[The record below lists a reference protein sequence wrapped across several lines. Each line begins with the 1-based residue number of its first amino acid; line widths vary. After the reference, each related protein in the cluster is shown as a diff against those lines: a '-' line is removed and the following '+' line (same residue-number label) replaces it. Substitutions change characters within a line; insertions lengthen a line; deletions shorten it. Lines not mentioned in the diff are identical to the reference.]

1 MITRKKDLR
10 GGYPLWANGAGA
22 SVRVRRVLKSESCD
36 IAVVGG
42 GVSGALTALAL
53 VDAGFDVIVVDRR
66 MPGSGSTAA
75 STAMIQ
81 FELDTPLTELIKKIG
96 RAKAVRA
103 YQRSLQSVK
112 HLKALIDAHDI
123 EADWVDRDALY
134 LAGDE
139 MGWRGL
145 QHEAKLRQAAG
156 LPSQFLDADAVR
168 ARFGIERT
176 GAILSKGAA
185 EVNPAR
191 LTAGAL
197 KAAQAEGGARMYG
210 ECEVTKIEQG
220 ANGIELSIGTRA
232 TITAQKVI
240 LATGYET
247 VAGLPTSLFD
257 ITSSWAIATEPIE
270 DKDFWPTK
278 CLIWEAADPY
288 LYMRATAD
296 NRILAGGEDSG
307 LNDPDRRDAAI
318 AAKSAKLLKAIETLL
333 PGRSFKIAYAWAGAF
348 ATSPTGLPIIQ
359 ELEEMPGCLAILGC
373 GGNGITFSMI
383 ASEIAAKW
391 AKGKTDKDAD
401 LFERAGK
408 PAKAGRSKLAA
419 RAT

>member
-10 GGYPLWANGAGA
+10 GGYPLWTKATGS
-22 SVRVRRVLKSESCD
+22 SVRVRRALQSERCD
-36 IAVVGG
+36 VAVVGG

-53 VDAGFDVIVVDRR
+53 VDAGLDVIIVDRR
-66 MPGSGSTAA
+66 LPGSGSTAA

-81 FELDTPLTELIKKIG
+81 FELDTPLTDLIEKIG

-103 YQRSLQSVK
+103 YQRSLLSVK
-112 HLKALIDAHDI
+112 HLKALIAKHDI
-123 EADWVDRDALY
+123 AAEWVDRDALY
-134 LAGDE
+134 LAGNQL
-139 MGWRGL
+139 GWRGL
-145 QHEAKLRQAAG
+145 QEETKQRIAAG
-156 LPSQFLDADAVR
+156 LPSKFLDSQALR
-168 ARFGIERT
+168 AQFGIDRT
-176 GAILSKGAA
+176 GAILSSGAA

-197 KAAQAEGGARMYG
+197 RAAQAEGAARIYG
-210 ECEVTKIEQG
+210 DCEVTKIAQG
-220 ANGIELSIGTRA
+220 KKGIELSLGSHA
-232 TITAQKVI
+232 KITAQKVV

-247 VAGLPTSLFD
+247 VDGLPANLFD
-257 ITSSWAIATEPIE
+257 ITSSWAIATEPIADE
-270 DKDFWPTK
+270 EFWPTR
-278 CLIWEAADPY
+278 CLIWEASDPY

-307 LNDPDRRDAAI
+307 LTDPDRRDAAI
-318 AAKSAKLLKAIETLL
+318 AAKSAKLLKAVETLL
-333 PGRSFKIAYAWAGAF
+333 PGRSFKVAYAWAGAF

-359 ELEEMPGCLAILGC
+359 ELDEMPGCLAILGC

-391 AKGKTDKDAD
+391 AKGKADKDAD

-408 PAKAGRSKLAA
+408 PARSAQK
-419 RAT
+419 RRR

>member
-10 GGYPLWANGAGA
+10 GGYPLWAKATGS
-22 SVRVRRVLKSESCD
+22 SVRVRRVLKSETCD

-53 VDAGFDVIVVDRR
+53 VDAGFDVVVVDRR

-81 FELDTPLTELIKKIG
+81 FELDTPLTELIEKIG

-103 YQRSLQSVK
+103 YKRSLQSVK
-112 HLKALIDAHDI
+112 HLKALIAKHDI
-123 EADWVDRDALY
+123 QAEWADRDALY

-139 MGWRGL
+139 LGWRGL
-145 QHEAKLRQAAG
+145 QHEAEVRKAAG
-156 LPSQFLDADAVR
+156 LPSQFLDADALD
-168 ARFGIERT
+168 ARFGIART

-185 EVNPAR
+185 EVNPAQ

-197 KAAQAEGGARMYG
+197 KAAQAEGGARIYG
-210 ECEVTKIEQG
+210 ECEVTHIEAG
-220 ANGIELSIGTRA
+220 ANGITLSVGA
-232 TITAQKVI
+232 HEKITAQKVV

-247 VAGLPTSLFD
+247 VPGLPRNLFD
-257 ITSSWAIATEPIE
+257 ITSSWAIATEPIA
-270 DKDFWPTK
+270 DDDFWPRR

-296 NRILAGGEDSG
+296 NRILAGGEDSA
-307 LNDPDRRDAAI
+307 LNDPERRDAAI
-318 AAKSAKLLKAIETLL
+318 AAKSAKLLKSIETLL
-333 PGRSFKIAYAWAGAF
+333 PGRSLKIAYAWAGAF
-348 ATSPTGLPIIQ
+348 ATSPTGLPVIQ
-359 ELEEMPGCLAILGC
+359 ELDDMPGCLAILGC

-383 ASEIAAKW
+383 ASEIATKW
-391 AKGKTDKDAD
+391 AMGKDDKDAD
-401 LFERAGK
+401 LFKRAGK
-408 PAKAGRSKLAA
+408 PAKKR
-419 RAT
+419 T

>member
-10 GGYPLWANGAGA
+10 GGYPLWAKAAGA
-22 SVRVRRVLKSESCD
+22 SVRVRRVLKSETCD
-36 IAVVGG
+36 VAVVGG

-53 VDAGFDVIVVDRR
+53 ADAGLDVVVVDRR

-81 FELDTPLTELIKKIG
+81 FELDTPLSELIEKIG
-96 RAKAVRA
+96 KAKAVRA
-103 YQRSLQSVK
+103 YRRSLQAVRR
-112 HLKALIDAHDI
+112 LKSLIHTHNIDA
-123 EADWVDRDALY
+123 DWTDREALY

-139 MGWRGL
+139 MGRRAL
-145 QHEAKLRQAAG
+145 QREANLRKSAG
-156 LPSQFLDADAVR
+156 LPSVYLDNVALRETFA
-168 ARFGIERT
+168 IERT

-185 EVNPAR
+185 ELNPAQ

-197 KAAQAEGGARMYG
+197 RVAQAKGARIYG
-210 ECEVTKIEQG
+210 ECEVTKIEQV
-220 ANGIELSIGTRA
+220 NGGLELAVGERGTIA
-232 TITAQKVI
+232 AKKAV

-247 VAGLPTSLFD
+247 VTGLPAHLFD

-270 DKDFWPTK
+270 ADQFWPTK
-278 CLIWEAADPY
+278 CLIWEASDPY
-288 LYMRATAD
+288 LYLRATAD

-307 LNDPDRRDAAI
+307 LTDPERRDGAI
-318 AAKSAKLLKAIETLL
+318 ATKSVKLLKAIETLL
-333 PGRSFKIAYAWAGAF
+333 PGRSLKTAYAWAGAF
-348 ATSPTGLPIIQ
+348 ATSPTGLPIIC
-359 ELEEMPGCLAILGC
+359 ELDEMPGCLAILGC

-383 ASEIAAKW
+383 ASEIASKW

-408 PAKAGRSKLAA
+408 PSRNRRQLAG
-419 RAT
+419 

>member
-1 MITRKKDLR
+1 MITRHKDLR
-10 GGYPLWANGAGA
+10 GGYPLWAQATGA
-22 SVRVRRVLKSESCD
+22 SVRVRRVLRSETCD
-36 IAVVGG
+36 VAVVGG

-53 VDAGFDVIVVDRR
+53 VDAGLDVVVVDRR

-81 FELDTPLTELIKKIG
+81 FELDTPLTELIEKIG
-96 RAKAVRA
+96 RQRAVRA
-103 YQRSLQSVK
+103 YRRSLQAVK
-112 HLKALIDAHDI
+112 HLHALIDKHDI
-123 EADWVDRDALY
+123 DAQWVDRDALY
-134 LAGDE
+134 LAGNE

-145 QHEAKLRQAAG
+145 AREAAVRKRAG
-156 LPSQFLDADAVR
+156 LPSAFLTGAELRD
-168 ARFGIERT
+168 RFDIDRT

-185 EVNPAR
+185 ELNPAQ

-197 KAAQAEGGARMYG
+197 RAAQAEGGARIYAG
-210 ECEVTKIEQG
+210 CEVTNIVASDDGILLTAG
-220 ANGIELSIGTRA
+220 AHA
-232 TITAQKVI
+232 TIKARKVV

-247 VAGLPTSLFD
+247 VAGLPSRLFD
-257 ITSSWAIATEPIE
+257 ITSSWAIATDPIAN
-270 DKDFWPTK
+270 DQFWPTK

-307 LNDPDRRDAAI
+307 LTDPDRRDAAI

-333 PGRSFKIAYAWAGAF
+333 PGRSLKIAYAWAGAF
-348 ATSPTGLPIIQ
+348 ATSPTGLPIIS
-359 ELEEMPGCLAILGC
+359 ELDEMPGCLAILGC

-391 AKGKTDKDAD
+391 AKGRTDKDAD

-408 PAKAGRSKLAA
+408 
-419 RAT
+419 

>member
-10 GGYPLWANGAGA
+10 GGYPLWAKAAGA
-22 SVRVRRVLKSESCD
+22 SVRVRRVLKFETCD
-36 IAVVGG
+36 VAVVGG
-42 GVSGALTALAL
+42 GVSGALTALTLA
-53 VDAGFDVIVVDRR
+53 DAGLDVVVVDRR

-81 FELDTPLTELIKKIG
+81 FELDTPLIELIEKIG
-96 RAKAVRA
+96 EAKAVRA
-103 YQRSLQSVK
+103 YRRSLLAVK
-112 HLKALIDAHDI
+112 HLKALVRKHRIDADW
-123 EADWVDRDALY
+123 ADRNALY

-145 QHEAKLRQAAG
+145 QREAKLRKSVG
-156 LPSQFLDADAVR
+156 SPSEYLDNMALRETFA
-168 ARFGIERT
+168 IERT

-185 EVNPAR
+185 ELNPAQ

-197 KAAQAEGGARMYG
+197 RVAQAKGARVYG
-210 ECEVTKIEQG
+210 ECEVTKISQ
-220 ANGIELSIGTRA
+220 NDSGIELAVGEHGMIS
-232 TITAQKVI
+232 AQKVV

-247 VAGLPTSLFD
+247 VAGLPAHLFE

-270 DKDFWPTK
+270 DNQFWPTK

-288 LYMRATAD
+288 LYIRATAD

-307 LNDPDRRDAAI
+307 LTDPERRDTAI
-318 AAKSAKLLKAIETLL
+318 ATKSIKLLKAVETLL
-333 PGRSFKIAYAWAGAF
+333 PGRSLKIAYAWAGAF
-348 ATSPTGLPIIQ
+348 ATSPTGLPIIC
-359 ELEEMPGCLAILGC
+359 ELDEMPGCLAILGC

-408 PAKAGRSKLAA
+408 PPRRRGRDVH
-419 RAT
+419 

>member
-10 GGYPLWANGAGA
+10 GGYPLWAKATGS
-22 SVRVRRVLKSESCD
+22 SVRVRRVLKYVTCD

-53 VDAGFDVIVVDRR
+53 VDAGFDVVVIDRR
-66 MPGSGSTAA
+66 MPGCGSTAA

-81 FELDTPLTELIKKIG
+81 FELDTPLTELIDKIG

-103 YQRSLQSVK
+103 YKRSLQSVK
-112 HLKALIDAHDI
+112 HLKALIEKHDI
-123 EADWVDRDALY
+123 QAEWADREALY

-139 MGWRGL
+139 LGWRGL
-145 QHEAKLRQAAG
+145 QHEASLRKTAG
-156 LPSQFLDADAVR
+156 LPSRFLDAQTLR
-168 ARFGIERT
+168 RRFGIDRT

-185 EVNPAR
+185 EVNPAQ

-197 KAAQAEGGARMYG
+197 KAAQAEGGARIYG
-210 ECEVTKIEQG
+210 ECEVTHIDCGDDGVTLSVG
-220 ANGIELSIGTRA
+220 AHAS
-232 TITAQKVI
+232 ITAQKVV

-247 VAGLPTSLFD
+247 VPGLPSNLFE
-257 ITSSWAIATEPIE
+257 ITSSWAIATEPIAPSE
-270 DKDFWPTK
+270 FWPTK

-307 LNDPDRRDAAI
+307 LNDPERRDAAI
-318 AAKSAKLLKAIETLL
+318 ATKSAKLLKAIETLL
-333 PGRSFKIAYAWAGAF
+333 PGRELKIAYAWAGAF

-359 ELEEMPGCLAILGC
+359 EIDEMPGCLAILGC

-383 ASEIAAKW
+383 ASEIATKW
-391 AKGKTDKDAD
+391 ATGKTDKDAD

-408 PAKAGRSKLAA
+408 PADGKRK
-419 RAT
+419 RPY

>member
-10 GGYPLWANGAGA
+10 GGYPLWAKATGA
-22 SVRVRRVLKSESCD
+22 SVRVRRVLKSETCD
-36 IAVVGG
+36 VAVVGG

-53 VDAGFDVIVVDRR
+53 VDAGLDVVIVDRR

-81 FELDTPLTELIKKIG
+81 FELDTPLIDLIEKIG

-112 HLKALIDAHDI
+112 RLKALITKHDI
-123 EADWVDRDALY
+123 NAEWVDRDALY

-139 MGWRGL
+139 LGWRGL
-145 QHEAKLRQAAG
+145 QHEAKLRKAAG
-156 LPSQFLDADAVR
+156 LPSRFLDSDALR
-168 ARFGIERT
+168 QQFGIERT

-185 EVNPAR
+185 ELNPAQ

-197 KAAQAEGGARMYG
+197 RAAQAEGGARIYG
-210 ECEVTKIEQG
+210 ECEVTHIEQDD
-220 ANGIELSIGTRA
+220 NGITLSVGA
-232 TITAQKVI
+232 HGSITAQKVV

-247 VAGLPTSLFD
+247 VAGLPANLFD
-257 ITSSWAIATEPIE
+257 ITSSWAIATEPIAE
-270 DKDFWPTK
+270 EDFWPTK

-307 LNDPDRRDAAI
+307 LNDPERRDAAI
-318 AAKSAKLLKAIETLL
+318 AAKSAKLLKSIETLL
-333 PGRSFKIAYAWAGAF
+333 PGRTFKIAYAWAGAF

-359 ELEEMPGCLAILGC
+359 ELDEMPGCLAILGC

-391 AKGKTDKDAD
+391 AMGKTDKDAD

-408 PAKAGRSKLAA
+408 PAKKRS
-419 RAT
+419 